1 MRLTPR
7 PHEFESAPPR
17 RSDRSDRPSGFQ
29 PAAPSLSH
37 PTLMRALGA
46 ARDDQAAAAR
56 GFDPSGTFMRSV
68 RRAGFDREEVAM
80 TIGSGRRTRRW
91 DGCVIIRD
99 RFLGIEVEMDPSGT
113 IGIGVRRVG

>member
-1 MRLTPR
+1 
-7 PHEFESAPPR
+7 
-17 RSDRSDRPSGFQ
+17 
-29 PAAPSLSH
+29 
-37 PTLMRALGA
+37 MRALGA